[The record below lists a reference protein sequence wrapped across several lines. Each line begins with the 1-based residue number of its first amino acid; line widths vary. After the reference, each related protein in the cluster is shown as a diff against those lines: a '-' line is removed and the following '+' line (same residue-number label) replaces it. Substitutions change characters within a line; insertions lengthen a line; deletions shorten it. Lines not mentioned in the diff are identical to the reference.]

1 MRCEDCTKYHS
12 GKVHRLNITTEE
24 VYGVFVI
31 TNIVGGTIVIPPT
44 RRAAEYWK

>member
-12 GKVHRLNITTEE
+12 GKMHELNITKEQ

-31 TNIVGGTIVIPPT
+31 TNIVGGTIVIPHT

>member
-1 MRCEDCTKYHS
+1 MYE
-12 GKVHRLNITTEE
+12 LNISKEQ

-44 RRAAEYWK
+44 RRAAE